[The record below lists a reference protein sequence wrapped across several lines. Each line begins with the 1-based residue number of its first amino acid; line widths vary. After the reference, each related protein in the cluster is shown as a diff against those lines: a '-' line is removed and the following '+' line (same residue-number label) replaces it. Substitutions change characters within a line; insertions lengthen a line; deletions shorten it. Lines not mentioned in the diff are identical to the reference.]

1 MFKGVNNVILQ
12 KYLFIFYYTMN
23 GYNKIFLVSVFIIV
37 FSIISE
43 MYFPCVDNSKPST
56 IEYLHICLIR
66 YIHYLV
72 YLLSS
77 FYLIFFS
84 GIGKKF
90 DAYVYLTLVFGIVF
104 GWYIF
109 DSCWLSYSELLF
121 YDIDLEKTK
130 TTFHPTFTSIFGN
143 YTSSFMTISGLLYI
157 ITVSILLLSLK
168 SIHFIYKLLYFI
180 VFLFLFVDALLKSRV
195 GTVFYSAKK
204 NKQLD
209 ILKTIYNKYSSSM
222 KNYLK

>member
-1 MFKGVNNVILQ
+1 
-12 KYLFIFYYTMN
+12 MN
-23 GYNKIFLVSVFIIV
+23 GYNKILLVSVFIII

-43 MYFPCVDNSKPST
+43 TYYPCVDNSNSST
-56 IEYLHICLIR
+56 SEYMHICFIR
-66 YIHYLV
+66 YVHYLV

-84 GIGKKF
+84 GIGKEF

-109 DSCWLSYSELLF
+109 DCCWLSYSELLF
-121 YDIDLEKTK
+121 YNIDLEKTK
-130 TTFHPTFTSIFGN
+130 TIFHPTFISIFGN
-143 YTSSFMTISGLLYI
+143 YTSSFMTISGIFYI
-157 ITVSILLLSLK
+157 ITVSILLFNLK
-168 SIHFIYKLLYFI
+168 SIHYIYKLLYLI
-180 VFLFLFVDALLKSRV
+180 VFLFLFFDSLIKSRL

-204 NKQLD
+204 NKQLH
-209 ILKTIYNKYSSSM
+209 ILKTIYNKYASFM